1 MQPLSSVIFGVPLDL
16 DLWVLAEYFV
26 SKLHSILVPLKVSYR
41 SFICVNST
49 VSCCQS
55 KTQSYEFHV
64 H

>member
-26 SKLHSILVPLKVSYR
+26 SKLHSILVPLKASYHC
-41 SFICVNST
+41 FICVNST
-49 VSCCQS
+49 VACYES
-55 KTQSYEFHV
+55 KTQSYEFHA